1 MSLVKLGID
10 MLDAEHDAL
19 SSLNLDLFN
28 AVNGR
33 GPEVDTFDLVARLY
47 SLAQSHFRSEEA
59 LFEGWQGSQH
69 HTRLHSDIVQRLNIL
84 FAKFDSLSPDYT
96 AENQKEHLVELSK
109 FVDSW
114 LNHHVAFEDTKYIEY
129 VLEKQKQQVGSS

>member
-1 MSLVKLGID
+1 L
-10 MLDAEHDAL
+10 
-19 SSLNLDLFN
+19 LNPTS
-28 AVNGR
+28 A
-33 GPEVDTFDLVARLY
+33 AKRLY
-47 SLAQSHFRSEEA
+47 LKVGKAA
-59 LFEGWQGSQH
+59 ND